1 MFLLDSAI
9 GWVFG
14 PYLQSWREKVV
25 AVVVETF
32 QLVKTE
38 EKGAFGSNSYFLQ
51 RKQAVAATANCEGTC
66 EGT

>member
-1 MFLLDSAI
+1 M
-9 GWVFG
+9 
-14 PYLQSWREKVV
+14 
-25 AVVVETF
+25 VETF